1 MMIWMILYMTAL
13 FILFTP
19 GIVVTVPPRGSPL
32 TVAITHGFL
41 FAIILYFSQK
51 AIWKHMKSLRRST
64 VV

>member
-1 MMIWMILYMTAL
+1 MLWMILYMAAL
-13 FILFTP
+13 FVLFTP
-19 GIVVTVPPRGSPL
+19 GIVISVPSRGSPL

-51 AIWKHMKSLRRST
+51 AIWKWAKSQRRSI